1 MIPLCKRIRVNTAT
15 LLIKSGG
22 NLLLE
27 SRRLKNILHY
37 QIHILWKLSSW
48 KIIICIRLILRTST
62 VETVMYIMEGHMP
75 DWM

>member
-1 MIPLCKRIRVNTAT
+1 MIPLYKRIRVNTAT

-62 VETVMYIMEGHMP
+62 VETVLYIMEGHMP